1 MPGTPRWSPDGSHIS
16 FDTRPGPH
24 PNVYLIG
31 ADGGP
36 PRRFVNDTADEGVAS
51 WSHDGRWLYFA
62 SNRSGAWQVWK
73 RTVDGGEPVEVT
85 KNGGFAPLE
94 APDGNSI
101 YYTKFDQ
108 PGVWEIPIVGG
119 DETKIIQDEPFSG
132 YWGYFAVGPDGLYF
146 IGDTGTS
153 PKRQPGFKFYDFA
166 TRKITNIW
174 IWKRHRTMAR
184 RACPFLLTDTLFST
198 CNSTRRATP

>member
-1 MPGTPRWSPDGSHIS
+1 MEDSLALESP
-16 FDTRPGPH
+16 
-24 PNVYLIG
+24 
-31 ADGGP
+31 
-36 PRRFVNDTADEGVAS
+36 EG
-51 WSHDGRWLYFA
+51 
-62 SNRSGAWQVWK
+62 K
-73 RTVDGGEPVEVT
+73 
-85 KNGGFAPLE
+85 
-94 APDGNSI
+94 SI

-108 PGVWEIPIVGG
+108 PGVWEVPIVGG

-146 IGDTGTS
+146 IGDTGTP

-166 TRKITNIW
+166 TRKITNHLRYGKGTVQW
-174 IWKRHRTMAR
+174 RA